1 MCKFLDLQ
9 VINDFKAPEGV
20 DKADIDAAGDG
31 QSLDFSVSFVQVWEA
46 ILNQPLFWTCIT
58 I

>member
-1 MCKFLDLQ
+1 MYKFLDLQ

-31 QSLDFSVSFVQVWEA
+31 KSLEFSVPFVQVWET
-46 ILNQPLFWTCIT
+46 IINQSLFWTCIS